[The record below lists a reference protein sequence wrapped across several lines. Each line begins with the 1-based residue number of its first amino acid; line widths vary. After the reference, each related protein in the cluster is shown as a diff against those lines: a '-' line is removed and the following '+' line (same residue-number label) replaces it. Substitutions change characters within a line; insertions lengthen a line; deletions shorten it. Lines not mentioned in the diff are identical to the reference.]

1 MLLLRM
7 VLRAGKGR
15 PMAVALLLG
24 MVVLLQ
30 FPDASPFAVGRL
42 ALFDRYERTFPRQA
56 QSQPVTIV
64 EIDERSLRTVGQWP
78 WPRNKLAALIDA
90 INARHPLAIGLD
102 LYMPEADQTS
112 PAAVAGN
119 LPPGQTALADAL
131 SALPS
136 HDQQLARSLHAAP
149 VVLGAAGFDFQT
161 LSTTQGLRTMPLQ
174 IAGGDALPYLREYPW
189 VLASLPQL
197 QAAAH
202 GQAVLS
208 TELEG
213 GVVRRVPLAL
223 SVNHQPVPS
232 LAMEML
238 RVATGSPSV
247 GIDVGTHGIES
258 VRVADL
264 TVPTLPGGD
273 IWLPYAQADTSR
285 YVSAADLLAGKVDP
299 ARFENKLVLVG
310 LTGFGLSDIRTTPLN
325 EHVPGVEIQA
335 QVIESL
341 VDGQFLQ
348 RPVWL
353 TRLETLLL
361 LAGGLFL
368 VVAVPAVKP
377 RIATLMASVMFVL
390 LFGAGFLVYRF
401 GHHLLDAASL
411 FGGLN
416 VVFGSLLSSV
426 FVETDRQRRVAQ
438 AALHHEKEAAAKVAG
453 ELAAAR
459 RIQLGS
465 LPQASQV
472 FPDERRFDIA
482 ALLEP
487 AREVGGDLYDF
498 FMLDDRRLFF
508 VVGDV
513 SGKGLPA
520 SLFMAVTK
528 ALAKSVAMRGGEGI
542 AAMVATV
549 NRELQRENPEML
561 FVTLLAGIL
570 DAETGEVEMV
580 NAGHDAPWRIGAG
593 GALVHPSS
601 EGGPPLCVLDD
612 FPYAAQHFR
621 LAPGEAICVITDGI
635 TEAMDADGTLYGA
648 ERLATALSHVA
659 AGVPAQGVIDAVRED
674 VRGFVAGAEPADD
687 LTLLVIRR
695 GG

>member
-24 MVVLLQ
+24 MAVLLQ

-42 ALFDRYERTFPRQA
+42 ALFDRYERVFPRVA

-64 EIDERSLRTVGQWP
+64 EIDERSLRTIGQWP

-112 PAAVAGN
+112 PAAVAAN
-119 LPPGQTALADAL
+119 LPSGQTALADAL
-131 SALPS
+131 ATLPS

-161 LSTTQGLRTMPLQ
+161 LSTSQGLRTTPLQ
-174 IAGGDALPYLREYPW
+174 IAGGDATPWLREYPW

-247 GIDVGTHGIES
+247 GIDVGTHGIET

-285 YVSAADLLAGKVDP
+285 YVSAADLLAGKADP
-299 ARFENKLVLVG
+299 ARFESKLVLVG

-377 RIATLMASVMFVL
+377 RIATLLASVMFVL

-438 AALHHEKEAAAKVAG
+438 AALHLEKEAAAKVAG

-465 LPQASQV
+465 LPQASEV
-472 FPDERRFDIA
+472 FPQERRFDIA

-498 FMLDDRRLFF
+498 FMLDERRLFF

-528 ALAKSVAMRGGEGI
+528 ALAKSVAMRGGDGI

-570 DAETGEVEMV
+570 DADTGEVEMV
-580 NAGHDAPWRIGAG
+580 NAGHDAPWRIGTG
-593 GALVHPSS
+593 GALAHPPG

-612 FPYAAQHFR
+612 FPYVAQRFR

-648 ERLATALSHVA
+648 DRLATALSHVA
-659 AGVPAQGVIDAVRED
+659 AGVPAQGVIEAVRED

-695 GG
+695 A